1 MAIGENID
9 LEKGLEQ
16 LGRLPTPARFGI
28 MGGIALVIVGLYW
41 LTVFSGQR
49 TVLEGVEKKLAKLE
63 QDIQSAK
70 AVASNLESFKRKR
83 EELKKELQASLQK
96 LPNSSELPA
105 LLTDITSLGKKSG
118 LEIRSF
124 KRGKQ
129 VNRGFYNEQRIR
141 LEFFGGYHDVGV
153 FFDRL
158 AKLSRIVNIDE
169 LNVSVASEGIDGPK
183 LKVKGV
189 ASTFYF
195 TETEK
200 TAGGE

>member
-1 MAIGENID
+1 VAIGENFDI
-9 LEKGLEQ
+9 EKGLEY

-28 MGGIALVIVGLYW
+28 MGGIALVIVALYW
-41 LTVFSGQR
+41 LTIFGGQR
-49 TVLEGVEKKLAKLE
+49 TVLDGVEEKLAKLE

-129 VNRGFYNEQRIR
+129 VNRGFYNEQRIL

-158 AKLSRIVNIDE
+158 ANLSRIVNIDS
-169 LNVSVASEGIDGPK
+169 LNVSVASDGVEGPK

-189 ASTFYF
+189 AATFYF
-195 TETEK
+195 TEPE